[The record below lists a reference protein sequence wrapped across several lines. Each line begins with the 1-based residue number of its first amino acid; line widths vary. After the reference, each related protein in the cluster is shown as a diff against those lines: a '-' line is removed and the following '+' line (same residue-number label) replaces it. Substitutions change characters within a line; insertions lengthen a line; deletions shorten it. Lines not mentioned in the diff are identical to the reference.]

1 MSAPSSWRAGLIPT
15 PILRSVTPDQVGR
28 LLSRPKNRR
37 PKHVP
42 VLVDNLWEWSRPPRF
57 PSRRSSVFGS
67 PTPELA
73 VRFGPQGGVV
83 CQVLLARPF
92 RIAQLE
98 GCPDARYHPDLER
111 LTAMVSEFPDG
122 LLQALETPLA
132 SPGVVDAALD
142 NLEPGWKPRL
152 RAAVTVWI
160 TARLTI
166 DELPARVDGVG
177 EFFFEASGG
186 YTLLPLDQ
194 ASVFVHD

>member
-1 MSAPSSWRAGLIPT
+1 MSAPSSWPTGLVPT

-28 LLSRPKNRR
+28 LLGPQENRQ

-42 VLVDNLWEWSRPPRF
+42 VLVDNLWEWSRPPQF
-57 PSRRSSVFGS
+57 PSRRSSMFGS

-73 VRFGPQGGVV
+73 LRFGPQGGVV

-98 GCPDARYHPDLER
+98 GCPDARHHPDLER
-111 LTAMVSEFPDG
+111 LTAMVSELPDDG

-132 SPGVVDAALD
+132 SPGMVAAALD
-142 NLEPGWKPRL
+142 NLEPGWALRL
-152 RAAVTVWI
+152 RAAVTLWT

-166 DELPARVDGVG
+166 DEFPARVDGVG

-186 YTLLPLDQ
+186 YTLVPLDQ
-194 ASVFVHD
+194 GPGVRP